1 MPTDSVTEDY
11 LTTLRLKRLGFR
23 TVYLNER
30 LSLGLAPEGL
40 KEYVTQR
47 SRWCLGFA
55 QIVRGQ
61 DGPFR
66 FDNGLELKDR
76 ISLIESMLYWSG
88 AYMFRVAGIL
98 VPVLYLLFDIHAV
111 NVSVT
116 DAIAYFLPYYLS
128 TVIVMSWLS
137 GQRILPIMTDVS
149 QLLSAR
155 EILMAFFVGLVRPKG
170 QKFKVTAKGGDRSQR
185 VIQWQMMA
193 RFGFIMVLTLAGV
206 IYAFG
211 EKVSLQDSS
220 VIALYWSWYNI
231 LVLTIAMLSCIESP
245 RLRRSERLRGVL
257 PVKVWADGRIGDF
270 KTADVSLG
278 GLRLSGS
285 APAPVGT
292 EVEFE
297 IEHMVLKG
305 RIVRVSS
312 KEFAIAVDTGED
324 AQVAMMQLVYS
335 GNLESAVKR
344 VKKRKL
350 VKKLAYRVFE

>member
-1 MPTDSVTEDY
+1 
-11 LTTLRLKRLGFR
+11 
-23 TVYLNER
+23 
-30 LSLGLAPEGL
+30 
-40 KEYVTQR
+40 
-47 SRWCLGFA
+47 
-55 QIVRGQ
+55 
-61 DGPFR
+61 
-66 FDNGLELKDR
+66 
-76 ISLIESMLYWSG
+76 
-88 AYMFRVAGIL
+88 
-98 VPVLYLLFDIHAV
+98 
-111 NVSVT
+111 
-116 DAIAYFLPYYLS
+116 
-128 TVIVMSWLS
+128 
-137 GQRILPIMTDVS
+137 MTDVS